1 MAKIKDLIKI
11 LEEAKLLIRGVDDLL
26 DIGEANML
34 SYCYDYIDITI
45 NAIKKDFESRNGILT
60 KRTREEL

>member
-1 MAKIKDLIKI
+1 MNEDLIKI

-26 DIGEANML
+26 DIGETNML